1 MEPAVHRLNFR
12 KARSEP
18 SERGILPLA
27 EDGVNIMD
35 STSLAGRS
43 ILVVEDEGLIA
54 LDIADAFERAGASV
68 TTASTLRDATRAVEA
83 DGLSAVIVDHR
94 LGRDD
99 SAALRVR
106 LKERGVPFVIHTGFD
121 KLSEL
126 VPEGEP
132 QVPKP
137 ASPEVLVTAVA
148 GLLQDA

>member
-1 MEPAVHRLNFR
+1 
-12 KARSEP
+12 
-18 SERGILPLA
+18 
-27 EDGVNIMD
+27 MD
-35 STSLAGRS
+35 STNLAGRS

-83 DGLSAVIVDHR
+83 DGLSAVIDHR
-94 LGRDD
+94 LGSDD

-126 VPEGEP
+126 VPADEP
-132 QVPKP
+132 QVTKP
-137 ASPEVLVTAVA
+137 ARPEVLVTAVA